1 MKKAISLL
9 LALSLLFSLFVVASP
24 MSTAAEGSSAVPV
37 FQDVKESDWFYEYVT
52 LAAEKGLVNG
62 ITTTTFAPD
71 NNITRAQ
78 FATILYRQLGS
89 PSVDGLN
96 NPFTDLVDNWYKN
109 AVIYMSHIG
118 VINGLTKTTF
128 GPAKNITR
136 EQMVTMLYRLNND
149 NGASYENSTVNFS
162 DGASV
167 SSWALDAMNWSI
179 AEGIINGTNKGL
191 LLPQG
196 NATRAQAAKVICLN
210 FGLSREELTLTFWH
224 ACNETESSVAVMRQI
239 LDEFESK
246 YPGITVD
253 YKTLNWND
261 DPHSQFE
268 AAIDSGECA
277 DLLVLGSPLDF
288 QLADE
293 GKLLPLDDLLS
304 ETVLNDVYDMLKE
317 QSTYYGSKN
326 EDMYGKIYALPLYG
340 AARGLVYN
348 KEIFDFFGVEYPTEA
363 MTHAEL
369 LELAKKLT
377 GEMNGTY
384 VSGYGTR
391 ATTSEQYLQFAW
403 NYGAQIIDP
412 YTMTAATDSPEWKQ
426 GIEDYLAFYEAGVV
440 PEGALSM
447 NGLDLLNMFMNG
459 EIAMFVTSYEYVDTL
474 LEDPTSSWSEKIGV
488 APMAGET
495 YSTSWCGADVMAIP
509 ATTEHPH
516 ETALLMEHLLSAK
529 AQAAY
534 AEAEGFFPV
543 TASGAAEPYFANDPF
558 RSAFAQ
564 TMATGHYFDSHGIPG
579 IGTALKNN
587 LQMLLTGEYT
597 IDEYQTE
604 LTKAINEKIAGIFD
618 DFEENTDHDNGGEGS
633 DTVTLRFW
641 HAAYD
646 DPTSAAIMQLLLDK
660 FELLNPGITVD
671 YTVIPWEHDPHTQF
685 STTIKGDD
693 CADLLVMG
701 SPNNFY
707 FANDGELYPLNALLS
722 QEVLDDLPKAVIDQ
736 NIYMGS
742 ANADMY
748 GQLMTLPLYNSTYA
762 LMYNKE
768 IFDYFGVEY
777 PTESMT
783 HAELLDLAKK
793 VTGEMYGSQVYGYGT
808 RANTASQYMQF
819 VWNYGAQVIDPY
831 TMTAG
836 TDSAAWRQGILDYA
850 AFYEAGV
857 VHEDSSFMSGID
869 LLELFTTGKIA
880 MMVGPYDYATTIV
893 ANTYWQDRLGV
904 APMAGEIYSTG
915 YCGADYLAVPYNTH
929 HPEETALLLNY
940 LLSTEAQVTYCKG
953 IGYFPT
959 VKSAIA
965 DPYFA
970 EDPILA
976 EFAKA
981 VEGGHYFDT
990 YGVSGLGTLLKD
1002 HLQRYLAGMI
1012 TIDEYQALLT
1022 EEINA
1027 NIQELYN

>member
-24 MSTAAEGSSAVPV
+24 MSTAAEGSSATPV

-167 SSWALDAMNWSI
+167 SSWAMDAMNWSI

-224 ACNETESSVAVMRQI
+224 ACNETEASVAVMRQI
-239 LDEFESK
+239 LDEFEQK
-246 YPGITVD
+246 NPGITVD

-268 AAIDSGECA
+268 ATIDSGECA
-277 DLLVLGSPLDF
+277 DLLVLGTPTDYKW
-288 QLADE
+288 AEE
-293 GKLLPLDDLLS
+293 GKLLPLDDLLD
-304 ETVLNDVYDMLKE
+304 EAVLNDVYDMLKE

-326 EDMYGKIYALPLYG
+326 EEMYGKLYSLPLYG

-348 KEIFDFFGVEYPTEA
+348 KDIFDFFGVEYPTEA

-377 GEMNGTY
+377 GEMNGTH

-391 ATTSEQYLQFAW
+391 ATTTEQYIQFPW
-403 NYGAQIIDP
+403 NYGAQLVDP
-412 YTMTAATDSPEWKQ
+412 YTMTAGTDSPEWRQ

-440 PEGALSM
+440 PTDATYLG
-447 NGLDLLNMFMNG
+447 GIDLKDMFMNG
-459 EIAMFVTSYEYVDTL
+459 EVAMFATSYEYVL
-474 LEDPTSSWSEKIGV
+474 SILEDTTVDGVSAMEDKIGV

-495 YSTSWCGADVMAIP
+495 YSTSYCGADVMAIP

-558 RSAFAQ
+558 RAAFAQ
-564 TMATGHYFDSHGIPG
+564 AMANGHYFDNYNVLGL
-579 IGTALKNN
+579 GTILKNN

-597 IDEYQTE
+597 IDEYQ
-604 LTKAINEKIAGIFD
+604 
-618 DFEENTDHDNGGEGS
+618 
-633 DTVTLRFW
+633 
-641 HAAYD
+641 
-646 DPTSAAIMQLLLDK
+646 
-660 FELLNPGITVD
+660 
-671 YTVIPWEHDPHTQF
+671 
-685 STTIKGDD
+685 
-693 CADLLVMG
+693 
-701 SPNNFY
+701 
-707 FANDGELYPLNALLS
+707 
-722 QEVLDDLPKAVIDQ
+722 
-736 NIYMGS
+736 
-742 ANADMY
+742 
-748 GQLMTLPLYNSTYA
+748 
-762 LMYNKE
+762 
-768 IFDYFGVEY
+768 
-777 PTESMT
+777 
-783 HAELLDLAKK
+783 
-793 VTGEMYGSQVYGYGT
+793 
-808 RANTASQYMQF
+808 
-819 VWNYGAQVIDPY
+819 
-831 TMTAG
+831 
-836 TDSAAWRQGILDYA
+836 
-850 AFYEAGV
+850 
-857 VHEDSSFMSGID
+857 
-869 LLELFTTGKIA
+869 
-880 MMVGPYDYATTIV
+880 
-893 ANTYWQDRLGV
+893 
-904 APMAGEIYSTG
+904 
-915 YCGADYLAVPYNTH
+915 
-929 HPEETALLLNY
+929 
-940 LLSTEAQVTYCKG
+940 
-953 IGYFPT
+953 
-959 VKSAIA
+959 
-965 DPYFA
+965 
-970 EDPILA
+970 
-976 EFAKA
+976 
-981 VEGGHYFDT
+981 
-990 YGVSGLGTLLKD
+990 
-1002 HLQRYLAGMI
+1002 
-1012 TIDEYQALLT
+1012 ALLT

-1027 NIQELYN
+1027 KIQELYN